1 MKKQINPNVKA
12 HLIRGAF
19 MLLLFAVYV
28 IPFAL
33 GERTMLKGNRPAD
46 VITVTNTNDSGP
58 GSLRQALVDANDG
71 DTINFAVTG
80 TIYLTSGELVIDKS
94 ITITGPGSDQ
104 LAVGLHI
111 PQYHFRVFHVMASP
125 TVTIEGLTI
134 GPSLFFYGCGIL
146 NDQATLTINNCAVT
160 GNSGQTLGAG
170 ITNGGTLT
178 INNSSITD
186 NVLDYQGT
194 GAGIFSS
201 GTLIINNSI
210 IFSNGSAKGQTDGG
224 GIYSSGIL
232 EITNSTIDRN
242 SVGGPGGG
250 ICNTGNAII
259 TSSTISRNSSGG
271 GSPGPQY
278 GPGFGGGIV
287 NGGTLTISN
296 STISG
301 NSALTINQAPGC
313 GGGIG
318 NSGSLQIAN
327 STISG
332 NSAANGGAICN
343 HAVPLQIAN
352 SILNAGDLGVNI
364 FNDGGTITSLGYNLS
379 SDNGGGYLNGPGDQ
393 INTDP
398 MLGPL
403 QDNGGQTLTH
413 ALLPGSPAIDM
424 GNPTFMPPPYY
435 DQRGPGYDRV
445 RNGRL
450 DVGSFEVQAVTTP
463 TPTPTATATFT
474 PTPTP
479 NQCSVIDSWPQCGS
493 VVVGTA
499 PTDFV
504 VHLGNGVD
512 PVSLQASD
520 FMVNGTPANSVT
532 ILSGFVQLTFHF
544 DTSPAVQGQNTMHIP
559 AGAFFCSQGTVQEF
573 TCTFTYQPST
583 PTPTPCPT
591 PRVTPSP
598 RVRPTPP
605 PRP

>member
-1 MKKQINPNVKA
+1 M
-12 HLIRGAF
+12 
-19 MLLLFAVYV
+19 
-28 IPFAL
+28 
-33 GERTMLKGNRPAD
+33 
-46 VITVTNTNDSGP
+46 
-58 GSLRQALVDANDG
+58 
-71 DTINFAVTG
+71 
-80 TIYLTSGELVIDKS
+80 
-94 ITITGPGSDQ
+94 
-104 LAVGLHI
+104 
-111 PQYHFRVFHVMASP
+111 
-125 TVTIEGLTI
+125 
-134 GPSLFFYGCGIL
+134 
-146 NDQATLTINNCAVT
+146 
-160 GNSGQTLGAG
+160 
-170 ITNGGTLT
+170 
-178 INNSSITD
+178 
-186 NVLDYQGT
+186 
-194 GAGIFSS
+194 
-201 GTLIINNSI
+201 
-210 IFSNGSAKGQTDGG
+210 
-224 GIYSSGIL
+224 L
-232 EITNSTIDRN
+232 EITNSTIDDN

-250 ICNTGNAII
+250 ISNSGNAII
-259 TSSTISRNSSGG
+259 TSSTISGNSSGG

-327 STISG
+327 STISA
-332 NSAANGGAICN
+332 NSGANGGAICN

-403 QDNGGQTLTH
+403 QDNGGPTLTH

-424 GNPTFMPPPYY
+424 GNPSFMPPPYY

-450 DVGSFEVQAVTTP
+450 DVGSFEVQAVTTPTP

-598 RVRPTPP
+598 RPRPTPP
-605 PRP
+605 PRPVAL